1 MATRGFSFGAVL
13 LSYFLVAGGIAL
25 ALILLAKAKLTG
37 EAPFY
42 GALALGGAIGGA
54 FAARASRGSTILE
67 PAIGGALVIATLVG
81 VFVGTE
87 AGEVLWNAAKDE
99 IVRTVAIAGACAAA
113 GAILGAMAAERLP
126 GAHSQGSAVWLVH
139 VTAATLGACF
149 VATIVAVGFAFH
161 GETDSD
167 TLGGV
172 FFAATAI
179 GALLTGLVIG
189 AAAPRRILGIT
200 FLGVVAGIMGFYLL
214 IAALPTTKNDE
225 AGKAALGFL
234 IIGAGC
240 GLLAMLGGA
249 IGWRAV
255 GRRSAAEAE
264 QTSRA
269 FA

>member
-1 MATRGFSFGAVL
+1 MANRGFSFGATL
-13 LSYFLVAGGIAL
+13 LSYFLVAGAIAL
-25 ALILLAKAKLTG
+25 SLIILAKSKLSG
-37 EAPFY
+37 EPAFY
-42 GALALGGAIGGA
+42 GALALGGAVGGA

-67 PAIGGALVIATLVG
+67 PAIGGLLVIATLVG
-81 VFVGTE
+81 IFVGTE
-87 AGEVLWNAAKDE
+87 AGNVLWHVAKDE

-113 GAILGAMAAERLP
+113 GAILGAMLAERLP
-126 GAHSQGSAVWLVH
+126 GGHSQGTPVWLLH
-139 VTAATLGACF
+139 VAFTTLGACF

-161 GETDSD
+161 GATDND
-167 TLGGV
+167 TLAGV
-172 FFAATAI
+172 FFAATGI
-179 GALLTGLVIG
+179 GALLTGVVIG
-189 AAAPRRILGIT
+189 AAAPRRILFIT

-214 IAALPTTKNDE
+214 IASLPTTDNKD
-225 AGKAALGFL
+225 AGKAALGFA

-255 GRRSAAEAE
+255 GRRAAVEAE